1 MNNDDPA
8 EGDTEVG
15 TQAVSMEDLD
25 IGTQAVPME
34 MAFTEQTQRTQ
45 QDERPDR
52 PTNPVLSAQTPMVP
66 TSRSSR
72 SRRRMGGG
80 LVDVPRVFDIEPAD
94 AVMDHAVVAEGKR
107 NCWKCGRP
115 VGRQSGPGA
124 GPLTGV
130 CGHCGARYSFV
141 PGLAKGTMVADQYEI
156 SGAIAY
162 GGLGWIYLAIDRN
175 VSDRPVVLKGL
186 LNSKD
191 AQAQA
196 VALAERQFLASV
208 SHPGIVKIYNFVEH
222 VDPVGNTFGYIVM
235 EYVGG
240 STLKDITAVDGE
252 CGPGRKL
259 LTPEQAIA
267 YLLEVLPAVNYL
279 HSVGLV
285 YNDIKPENIMVGSE
299 DVKLIDL
306 GAVSPIN
313 GYGHLYG
320 TPGFQAPEIVKT
332 GPQIAT
338 DIYSLGRTL
347 AVLTVDMPMEKGRYL
362 DGLPDPSE
370 AKVFADNPSFYRL
383 LQRATHPDP
392 TKRFASAD
400 EMAGQLLNVL
410 RELVAAHSGVPRP
423 GLSTVFSPQRTT
435 FGTEMMLAPVDGIL
449 EPVRA
454 QIKLDTTD
462 VVAAL
467 PVPLVDQSDPAAG
480 LLNSTALSEPS
491 QTLDSIRSAREG
503 GLSSVIGTDPSD
515 HHPSREIDLIEAR
528 AYLELGDAQTA
539 LDLLNQATEHHGKS
553 WRTEWFLGLCA
564 LLMNDV
570 EVAHARFNDVLAAMP
585 GEVAPKLAVAA
596 TAELMNNHDVALQ
609 HYRTLWQTDRAI
621 VTAAF
626 GLARMRFAGGDIDGA
641 VKALDDVPPTSR
653 HYNAASC
660 TAILTLVHGRDPAE
674 VTEEQL
680 REAAR
685 RLDAMSDTEPR
696 KQRLVILVLGIAIG
710 WIHRRPDQSPTDA
723 SARGDILG
731 YPFNDHGLRVGCE
744 QSLRRLA
751 RGTMNRTQRFLLVD
765 LANFIRPHT
774 LF

>member
-1 MNNDDPA
+1 
-8 EGDTEVG
+8 
-15 TQAVSMEDLD
+15 
-25 IGTQAVPME
+25 
-34 MAFTEQTQRTQ
+34 
-45 QDERPDR
+45 
-52 PTNPVLSAQTPMVP
+52 
-66 TSRSSR
+66 
-72 SRRRMGGG
+72 
-80 LVDVPRVFDIEPAD
+80 
-94 AVMDHAVVAEGKR
+94 
-107 NCWKCGRP
+107 
-115 VGRQSGPGA
+115 
-124 GPLTGV
+124 
-130 CGHCGARYSFV
+130 
-141 PGLAKGTMVADQYEI
+141 
-156 SGAIAY
+156 
-162 GGLGWIYLAIDRN
+162 
-175 VSDRPVVLKGL
+175 
-186 LNSKD
+186 
-191 AQAQA
+191 
-196 VALAERQFLASV
+196 
-208 SHPGIVKIYNFVEH
+208 
-222 VDPVGNTFGYIVM
+222 
-235 EYVGG
+235 
-240 STLKDITAVDGE
+240 
-252 CGPGRKL
+252 
-259 LTPEQAIA
+259 
-267 YLLEVLPAVNYL
+267 
-279 HSVGLV
+279 
-285 YNDIKPENIMVGSE
+285 
-299 DVKLIDL
+299 
-306 GAVSPIN
+306 
-313 GYGHLYG
+313 
-320 TPGFQAPEIVKT
+320 
-332 GPQIAT
+332 
-338 DIYSLGRTL
+338 
-347 AVLTVDMPMEKGRYL
+347 
-362 DGLPDPSE
+362 
-370 AKVFADNPSFYRL
+370 VFADNPSFYRL
-383 LQRATHPDP
+383 LLRATHSDP

-400 EMAGQLLNVL
+400 EMAGQLVNVL

-480 LLNSTALSEPS
+480 LLNSTALSEPT

-515 HHPSREIDLIEAR
+515 DHPSREIDLIEAR

-539 LDLLNQATEHHGKS
+539 LDLLNQASEHHGKS

-570 EVAHARFNDVLAAMP
+570 EVAHDRFNDVLAAMP

-596 TAELMNNHDVALQ
+596 TAELLNNHDVALQ
-609 HYRTLWQTDRAI
+609 HYRSLWQTDRAI

-685 RLDAMSDTEPR
+685 RLDVMSDTEPR

>member
-1 MNNDDPA
+1 
-8 EGDTEVG
+8 
-15 TQAVSMEDLD
+15 
-25 IGTQAVPME
+25 
-34 MAFTEQTQRTQ
+34 
-45 QDERPDR
+45 
-52 PTNPVLSAQTPMVP
+52 
-66 TSRSSR
+66 
-72 SRRRMGGG
+72 
-80 LVDVPRVFDIEPAD
+80 
-94 AVMDHAVVAEGKR
+94 
-107 NCWKCGRP
+107 
-115 VGRQSGPGA
+115 
-124 GPLTGV
+124 
-130 CGHCGARYSFV
+130 
-141 PGLAKGTMVADQYEI
+141 
-156 SGAIAY
+156 
-162 GGLGWIYLAIDRN
+162 
-175 VSDRPVVLKGL
+175 
-186 LNSKD
+186 
-191 AQAQA
+191 
-196 VALAERQFLASV
+196 
-208 SHPGIVKIYNFVEH
+208 
-222 VDPVGNTFGYIVM
+222 
-235 EYVGG
+235 
-240 STLKDITAVDGE
+240 
-252 CGPGRKL
+252 
-259 LTPEQAIA
+259 
-267 YLLEVLPAVNYL
+267 
-279 HSVGLV
+279 
-285 YNDIKPENIMVGSE
+285 
-299 DVKLIDL
+299 
-306 GAVSPIN
+306 
-313 GYGHLYG
+313 
-320 TPGFQAPEIVKT
+320 
-332 GPQIAT
+332 
-338 DIYSLGRTL
+338 
-347 AVLTVDMPMEKGRYL
+347 MPMEKGRYL

-370 AKVFADNPSFYRL
+370 AKVFADNPSFHRL

-480 LLNSTALSEPS
+480 LLNSTALSEPT

-503 GLSSVIGTDPSD
+503 GLSSVIGADPSND
-515 HHPSREIDLIEAR
+515 HPSREIDLIEAR

-539 LDLLNQATEHHGKS
+539 IDLLDQATEHHGQS

-710 WIHRRPDQSPTDA
+710 WIHRRSDQSPTDA
-723 SARGDILG
+723 SARGDILD
-731 YPFNDHGLRVGCE
+731 YPFNDHGLRLGCE

-751 RGTMNRTQRFLLVD
+751 RGTMNRSQRFLLVD